1 MLVVPES
8 TMPVALFQ
16 SARLQSLWVK
26 LAVNLVMSGKCED
39 GDVVPRVGL

>member
-16 SARLQSLWVK
+16 SARLRSLWVQ
-26 LAVNLVMSGKCED
+26 LDVNVLMSGKGEG